1 MPRQYMYHITHAS
14 RMSSISI
21 HGLLPG
27 MKPNI
32 GSNTTKKMKLL
43 WLTPF
48 PSYIILRQGLRHK
61 GLHYILT
68 IDTTGLS
75 LVDYSLYVN
84 KKIGNG
90 IEWVT
95 SESISPDRIVGYKTY
110 FFKKTRD

>member
-1 MPRQYMYHITHAS
+1 MPRQYMYHITHVS
-14 RMSSISI
+14 RMVSISMQ
-21 HGLLPG
+21 GLLPG

-48 PSYIILRQGLRHK
+48 PSYIILRQGLRYP

-68 IDTTGLS
+68 IDIEGLS
-75 LVDYSLYVN
+75 LIDYSLYLN

-95 SESISPDRIVGYKTY
+95 LDSISPDRIVGYRTY
-110 FFKKTRD
+110 FLKKV